1 MDKKI
6 VTARIKDMS
15 NESRVKLLQL
25 YKYAYNNNAT
35 DVVLFSNGVLGSE
48 NSLFDLV
55 SSIPRVDDSIST
67 CLFLGTEDIYSL
79 SPSAFSSALKDRSDI
94 NVNLNGFCLINVG
107 NKKINFFNDISQY
120 EMCEDDIKGVYSIEN
135 INVYASRGNHGNDK
149 ATFLS
154 GHNKIFVGPDM
165 ASLFEERDGAVVYS
179 DLKTVSEG
187 FELSSEQVVFSKGK
201 EYTKTK

>member
-107 NKKINFFNDISQY
+107 NKTINFFNDISQY

>member
-35 DVVLFSNGVLGSE
+35 DVVLFSNGVLGSK

-107 NKKINFFNDISQY
+107 NKTINFFY
-120 EMCEDDIKGVYSIEN
+120 LF
-135 INVYASRGNHGNDK
+135 YAC
-149 ATFLS
+149 L
-154 GHNKIFVGPDM
+154 
-165 ASLFEERDGAVVYS
+165 
-179 DLKTVSEG
+179 
-187 FELSSEQVVFSKGK
+187 
-201 EYTKTK
+201 

>member
-107 NKKINFFNDISQY
+107 NKTINFFNDISQY

-154 GHNKIFVGPDM
+154 GHNKIFVGPDN
-165 ASLFEERDGAVVYS
+165 ASLFVQRDSAVVYS
-179 DLKTVSEG
+179 DLKAVNDG
-187 FELSSEQVVFSKGK
+187 FEESSEQVVFSKGK

>member
-107 NKKINFFNDISQY
+107 NKTINFFNDISQY

-187 FELSSEQVVFSKGK
+187 FELSSEQVVFSKRK